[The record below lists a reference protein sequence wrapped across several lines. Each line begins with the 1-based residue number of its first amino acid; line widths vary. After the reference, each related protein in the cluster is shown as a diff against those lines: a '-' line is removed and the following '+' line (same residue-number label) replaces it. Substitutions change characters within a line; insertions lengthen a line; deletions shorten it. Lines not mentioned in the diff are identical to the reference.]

1 MFAYN
6 PAVTDRSAEILTS
19 ANNQAAA
26 IQLQGMQSLSQGIGN
41 AMQSLGDGYAKANEN
56 KMTSDYLDEMA
67 SFYSRVKGPDG
78 QPLISDETLQA
89 FSKGSLGK
97 KQGIIT
103 PVAATY
109 DQMLK
114 NSYLDRQMAGHID
127 RLYQNA
133 ANQAA
138 LRQPA
143 PNQIPMGSGNP
154 PPASNPPTD
163 TNTPTTPVFGAGIQT
178 RRVY

>member
-56 KMTSDYLDEMA
+56 KMTSEYLDQMA
-67 SFYSRVKGPDG
+67 AYYSQTPGPDG
-78 QPLISDETLQA
+78 KTPLMSEEELA
-89 FSKGSLGK
+89 KFSKASLGA
-97 KQGIIT
+97 KQGMIA
-103 PVAATY
+103 PRQAQY

-114 NSYLDRQMAGHID
+114 NSYLDREMAAYIN
-127 RLYQNA
+127 RANQIA
-133 ANQAA
+133 ANQSA

-143 PNQIPMGSGNP
+143 PNQVPMGAGNP
-154 PPASNPPTD
+154 PPTTD
-163 TNTPTTPVFGAGIQT
+163 TNTPANPVFGAGIQT